1 MSTAPVLPPPLLA
14 LSPGDLGRATVER
27 FLAAASRARAAGL
40 AGIVLREPALDEHA
54 YVELARRLRAKFA
67 GAWLAVHDRAHLALP
82 LGADAAH
89 VGFRSLAPAVLRT
102 WLDPKLALGLST
114 HADDNARAWADA
126 DYLFH
131 GPVFDTPSKRGLVE
145 PIGLA
150 GLVRA
155 KGRTTRPTWAL
166 GGIRPD
172 RVRDVLATGVQGV
185 AVRAGIFDAA
195 DPARAVASLLAA
207 LGK

>member
-1 MSTAPVLPPPLLA
+1 MSAEPVLPPPLLA
-14 LSPGDLGRATVER
+14 LSPGDLGRVSVER
-27 FLAAASRARAAGL
+27 FAAAAVRARAAGL
-40 AGIVLREPALDEHA
+40 AGLVLREPTLDEHA
-54 YVELARRLRAKFA
+54 YVELARRLRATFA

-82 LGADAAH
+82 LGADAVH
-89 VGFRSLAPAVLRT
+89 VGFRSLTPAVLRT
-102 WLDPKLALGLST
+102 WLDARLALGLST
-114 HADDNARAWADA
+114 HADDDARPWADA

-185 AVRAGIFDAA
+185 AVRAGIFGAD
-195 DPARAVASLLAA
+195 DPARAVEGLLAA
-207 LGK
+207 FGK